1 MRFYLTILNLLLIA
15 GGAYFGVSLF
25 YQTTV
30 SKLIAENS
38 RIATVGKIQS
48 VDKTSHK
55 PLSEYKHIKERN
67 LFHIKA
73 KPTVD
78 VVENKVDI
86 EELKKT
92 ELKLKLWGTVTGQ
105 ATETYAV
112 IEDTKLRKQTLYRV
126 DDTVQ
131 NAIVKEIHREK
142 VILEVDGTYE
152 VLEMEKIKSASTS
165 TTRRT
170 GSSSKASADPVQ
182 TSITLERDKIDA
194 AVNDLNTLMKQI
206 RIRPHFKDG
215 KPDGL
220 TISGIR
226 SRSIF
231 SEMGLRNGDVIIGV
245 DGNSIESVDDA
256 LKLYESLQSASG
268 VQVQVRRRGQLR
280 TIDYKIEE

>member
-1 MRFYLTILNLLLIA
+1 MRFYLTILNLLFITGA
-15 GGAYFGVSLF
+15 AYFGVSLF
-25 YQTTV
+25 YQTASLKLV
-30 SKLIAENS
+30 SENA
-38 RIATVGKIQS
+38 RIAAVGKTPS
-48 VDKTSHK
+48 VAKESHK
-55 PLSEYKHIKERN
+55 PLSEYRHIKERN

-73 KPTVD
+73 NQA
-78 VVENKVDI
+78 VEIVEEKVDI
-86 EELKKT
+86 TELKKT

-105 ATETYAV
+105 TTETYAV
-112 IEDTKLRKQTLYRV
+112 IEDTKLRKQTLYQV

-142 VILEVDGTYE
+142 VILDVDGTYE
-152 VLEMEKIKSASTS
+152 VLEMEKIKSASAS
-165 TTRRT
+165 SARR
-170 GSSSKASADPVQ
+170 SASAPRANEPPTQ
-182 TSITLERDKIDA
+182 TNITLARDKIEA
-194 AVNDLNTLMKQI
+194 AVNNLNTLMKQI

-226 SRSIF
+226 SKSIF

-245 DGNSIESVDDA
+245 DGNNIESVDDA
-256 LKLYESLQSASG
+256 LKLYESLQSANS